1 LVENRKKVF
10 GRTIAAISLACLL
23 GTIVY
28 YSPYGNVSPKP
39 GFAFVWAEG
48 DQVPIDPEYVN
59 ASLLRRFFEMQFGL
73 KNGSRIYVGGIGLH
87 LPKGSNWGG
96 VQPEYHGGFTASVQD
111 IVVTLWS
118 YRRAPLG
125 TFETQPAGPWFV
137 GSIANVSTIENMTI
151 HASIA
156 TPTMIYMD
164 TCTFIYGPEA
174 LNTSSCGY
182 WNQDPVWG
190 RAITNCP
197 WWEISSNELMR
208 YLEGSGT
215 TTIAFNAT
223 YNVHVN
229 YTIKLGDETET
240 GEKDLFWEGTLG
252 TIEITYDESSI
263 FEIRYDFITV
273 ESLLLTLSE

>member
-1 LVENRKKVF
+1 
-10 GRTIAAISLACLL
+10 
-23 GTIVY
+23 
-28 YSPYGNVSPKP
+28 
-39 GFAFVWAEG
+39 
-48 DQVPIDPEYVN
+48 
-59 ASLLRRFFEMQFGL
+59 M
-73 KNGSRIYVGGIGLH
+73 
-87 LPKGSNWGG
+87 
-96 VQPEYHGGFTASVQD
+96 
-111 IVVTLWS
+111 
-118 YRRAPLG
+118 
-125 TFETQPAGPWFV
+125 
-137 GSIANVSTIENMTI
+137 STIENMTI
-151 HASIA
+151 HASLV

-164 TCTFIYGPEA
+164 TCTFIYGPEV

-182 WNQDPVWG
+182 WNLDPVWG

-197 WWEISSNELMR
+197 WWEISSNELLR

-252 TIEITYDESSI
+252 TIEITHDKSNI
-263 FEIRYDFITV
+263 FEVRYDFITV

>member
-10 GRTIAAISLACLL
+10 GRTIAAVSLACLL
-23 GTIVY
+23 GAIVY
-28 YSPYGNVSPKP
+28 YFPYGNVSPKP
-39 GFAFVWAEG
+39 SFAFVWAEG

-87 LPKGSNWGG
+87 LPKGSYWGG

-118 YRRAPLG
+118 YRRAPPG
-125 TFETQPAGPWFV
+125 TFDTQPAGPWFV

-151 HASIA
+151 HASLV

-164 TCTFIYGPEA
+164 TCTFIYGPEV

-182 WNQDPVWG
+182 WNLDPVWG

-223 YNVHVN
+223 YNVHVD
-229 YTIKLGDETET
+229 YSIKLGDETET

-252 TIEITYDESSI
+252 TIEITYDESNI
-263 FEIRYDFITV
+263 FEVRYDFITV